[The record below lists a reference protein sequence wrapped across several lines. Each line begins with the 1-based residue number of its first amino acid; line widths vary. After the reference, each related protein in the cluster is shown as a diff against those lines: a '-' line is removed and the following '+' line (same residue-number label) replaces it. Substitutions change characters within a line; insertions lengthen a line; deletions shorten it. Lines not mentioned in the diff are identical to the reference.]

1 MDGSSLIVGLVV
13 GSVGFGLFWYGRK
26 QRRAPQM
33 IVGLIM
39 LLYPYFVSSVP
50 ATAAL
55 AVGLV
60 GLLWFL
66 VSRGM

>member
-1 MDGSSLIVGLVV
+1 MDGSSLIAGLVV

-26 QRRAPQM
+26 RRRAPQL

-39 LLYPYFVSSVP
+39 LLFPYFVSSVP

>member
-13 GSVGFGLFWYGRK
+13 GSVGLGFFLYGRK
-26 QRRAPQM
+26 QRRAPQLV
-33 IVGLIM
+33 VGLVM
-39 LLYPYFVSSVP
+39 MLYPYFVSSVP
-50 ATAAL
+50 VTAAL

-66 VSRGM
+66 VNRGL